1 MPIGIGDLLGS
12 GLSAL
17 FWFYIAAVLTPESYG
32 EIHYLISIAGIA
44 QLLSLVGNSS
54 ALTVYS
60 AKNLNIQSTLYILSI
75 VPTIISSIIIYIL
88 LSRLDVIG
96 LLFGYVLFESINSVL
111 LGRRLFNKYSKP

>member
-60 AKNLNIQSTLYILSI
+60 AKNINIQSTLYILSI

-96 LLFGYVLFESINSVL
+96 
-111 LGRRLFNKYSKP
+111 